1 MPLLLFKVEF
11 LELHLLNIQPQP
23 QVRQQALRQALR
35 LQLGLEG
42 IQVVAWHYLAI
53 LDFSQWP

>member
-11 LELHLLNIQPQP
+11 LGLHLLNIQQQP
-23 QVRQQALRQALR
+23 QVRRQALRQALR

-42 IQVVAWHYLAI
+42 IQAVA
-53 LDFSQWP
+53 